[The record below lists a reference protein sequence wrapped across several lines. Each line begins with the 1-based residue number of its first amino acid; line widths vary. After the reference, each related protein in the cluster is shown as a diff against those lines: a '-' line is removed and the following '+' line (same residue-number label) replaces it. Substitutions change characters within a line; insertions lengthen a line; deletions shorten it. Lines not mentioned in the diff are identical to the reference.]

1 MFLQGLHQ
9 GAISQCVSK
18 SLSRFPVYRAT
29 KVGVSLFRVYGLSIG
44 GSSSRDYST
53 IKYPNGI
60 RSQVGKLKPSYFQR
74 ALFNTPSVHT
84 LDFQK
89 CFTQSSLQQLDAKA
103 QKDSKVSSET
113 IHELKK
119 QSQDV
124 QSQLNELKG
133 EIFDLKDQ
141 TAAKKEPVK
150 EDLPKPS
157 RSQLTKEQ
165 LLATASNVF
174 SRLKIRLKWLL
185 KKSNRPFSTDD
196 YSALFSWLVV
206 GNALVLIIGTTTF
219 VSLII
224 FTANTVFAQEF
235 VARKLGEFM
244 TKNSNL
250 KVTFEHAIVPGWRD
264 GKISFKK
271 CFVSRRPKMVRSFKK
286 SSQADAYAKSLDSS
300 EEEVEA
306 VDDGNYTQFDL
317 TIEEVTVSLSFL
329 KWMNGTG
336 IIDTMQ
342 ISGLRGVVDRTHV
355 HWDPN
360 DDATNYKNVYQ
371 FGDFEFNEFSMKDI
385 LFSLRQ
391 PGDFRPFDVA
401 IYNCELEKL
410 RKHWLFYD
418 FLNADIMSGSY
429 DNSLFTVHKRQRLDD
444 FDDSETGLDGE
455 IPWKRITRLRVDSL
469 NIDHLN
475 RGLEGPFGWITS
487 GKVDMTGDV
496 MLPEDGKDFNVSE
509 LVSIVAESIHK
520 EATRYRNPKVS
531 DKKQNHV
538 SRLTNE
544 NSTDIGEVSKY
555 LVLDL
560 SIRLKNVRA
569 LVPFQAPE
577 LNYVNYALI
586 RPIVAYINLRN
597 SLIEIKSRVVKN
609 IEDFSGSWTI
619 YDSLLMDDISEEVY
633 DSFVRYVA
641 DDESRLL
648 RMRKVAF
655 WSVQL
660 LVQLIVFGLG
670 ALN

>member
-1 MFLQGLHQ
+1 MQSHSVENRIKELKNDF
-9 GAISQCVSK
+9 SEV
-18 SLSRFPVYRAT
+18 RAT
-29 KVGVSLFRVYGLSIG
+29 TDSGKSESPDQLK
-44 GSSSRDYST
+44 SSR
-53 IKYPNGI
+53 
-60 RSQVGKLKPSYFQR
+60 
-74 ALFNTPSVHT
+74 TP
-84 LDFQK
+84 
-89 CFTQSSLQQLDAKA
+89 
-103 QKDSKVSSET
+103 
-113 IHELKK
+113 
-119 QSQDV
+119 
-124 QSQLNELKG
+124 
-133 EIFDLKDQ
+133 
-141 TAAKKEPVK
+141 
-150 EDLPKPS
+150 
-157 RSQLTKEQ
+157 LTKEQ

-174 SRLKIRLKWLL
+174 SRLLIRLKWVL
-185 KKSNRPFSTDD
+185 KKSDRPYNTDD
-196 YSALFSWLVV
+196 YFALFSWLVV

-219 VSLII
+219 VLLII

-250 KVTFEHAIVPGWRD
+250 KVTFEHAIVPGWKD
-264 GKISFKK
+264 GKILFRK
-271 CFVSRRPKMVRSFKK
+271 CFVSRRPKMVHSFKK
-286 SSQADAYAKSLDSS
+286 SSQADAYAKSLDSSS

-336 IIDTMQ
+336 IIDTMEV
-342 ISGLRGVVDRTHV
+342 SGIRGVVDRTHV
-355 HWDPN
+355 HWNSD
-360 DDATNYKNVYQ
+360 DDATNYKNKYQ
-371 FGDFEFNEFSMKDI
+371 FGDFEINKFVMRDV
-385 LFSLRQ
+385 LFALLQ
-391 PGDFRPFDVA
+391 PADFRPFDVA
-401 IYNCELEKL
+401 IYNCSLEKL

-444 FDDSETGLDGE
+444 FEDIESTLDE
-455 IPWKRITRLRVDSL
+455 NISWKRITRLRVDSL

-475 RGLEGPFGWITS
+475 KGLEGPFGWITS

-496 MLPEDGKDFNVSE
+496 MIPEDGKEFNVSE
-509 LVSIVAESIHK
+509 FVSIVAESIHR
-520 EATRYRNPKVS
+520 EANRYRNYEVN
-531 DKKQNHV
+531 KKQDHV

-544 NSTDIGEVSKY
+544 YGTYYTEVSKY
-555 LVLDL
+555 LVLEL
-560 SIRLKNVRA
+560 SISLKNVRA
-569 LVPFQAPE
+569 RVPFQAPE

-609 IEDFSGSWTI
+609 VEDFSGSWTI

>member
-1 MFLQGLHQ
+1 MALATLRDPSLRLIPSALRLSLRHF
-9 GAISQCVSK
+9 SQ
-18 SLSRFPVYRAT
+18 SLC
-29 KVGVSLFRVYGLSIG
+29 G
-44 GSSSRDYST
+44 
-53 IKYPNGI
+53 
-60 RSQVGKLKPSYFQR
+60 
-74 ALFNTPSVHT
+74 
-84 LDFQK
+84 
-89 CFTQSSLQQLDAKA
+89 LQQEDRSL
-103 QKDSKVSSET
+103 T
-113 IHELKK
+113 GKK
-119 QSQDV
+119 QNEIYTSEKQQSHSAESISNSSIEEGTRV
-124 QSQLNELKG
+124 QTQLPRSDSGTNLEH
-133 EIFDLKDQ
+133 
-141 TAAKKEPVK
+141 T
-150 EDLPKPS
+150 KPGKTH
-157 RSQLTKEQ
+157 LTKEQ

-185 KKSNRPFSTDD
+185 KKSNRPLNTDD

-219 VSLII
+219 VLLLI

-250 KVTFEHAIVPGWRD
+250 KVTFEHAIVPGWQD

-286 SSQADAYAKSLDSS
+286 SSQADAFAKSLSTV

-306 VDDGNYTQFDL
+306 IDDGNYTQFDL

-336 IIDTMQ
+336 IIDTME
-342 ISGLRGVVDRTHV
+342 ISGLRGLVDRTHV

-360 DDATNYKNVYQ
+360 DDATNYKNKYQ
-371 FGDFEFNEFSMKDI
+371 FGDFEFNKFVMKDI
-385 LFSLRQ
+385 LFTLRQ

-444 FDDSETGLDGE
+444 FDDAEAPFEGG

-487 GKVDMTGDV
+487 GRVDMTGDV

-509 LVSIVAESIHK
+509 LVRIVAESIHK
-520 EATRYRNPKVS
+520 EATRYRNPEIAL
-531 DKKQNHV
+531 KKQDHV

-544 NSTDIGEVSKY
+544 NGAQFSEVSKY
-555 LVLDL
+555 MVLDL

-569 LVPFQAPE
+569 LVPFQTPE

-660 LVQLIVFGLG
+660 LVQFIVFGLG